1 MNDQA
6 RDLFRA
12 LFEKAGLTL
21 GQRDDCDVVV
31 HDPAVFSRWLTDGS
45 LGLGETYMDGAWDA
59 ARLDDVFAKLQRLS
73 SGDKRRLFRSWQTV
87 ALVAASRVANRQSER
102 RARMVTEEHYDLGND
117 FFAAWLDARMIYSCA
132 VWGDGDDL
140 DAAQRRKLDLVATKL
155 ALAPG
160 MRVLDLGCGW
170 GGAARYLAETYDV
183 HVTAVNIAREQLGR
197 AREHCRDADVS
208 VVECDYRALTERFG
222 ERAFDAVYSLG
233 MIEHVGW
240 KNYPRYMAETRGV
253 LREGGRS
260 LIQTI
265 GATRSLTQVADPW
278 IDRYIFP
285 NGMLP
290 SMAQLTRA
298 AERLLVLEHVE
309 NLGPHYDRTLL
320 AWNERFQAHV
330 GRGGHGLSTR
340 FVRMWTYYLLSCAGM
355 FRARTSQLWQVVFA
369 RDPGRR

>member
-1 MNDQA
+1 MSQPP
-6 RDLFRA
+6 LP
-12 LFEKAGLTL
+12 
-21 GQRDDCDVVV
+21 
-31 HDPAVFSRWLTDGS
+31 PAVPERADPRDVMLDR
-45 LGLGETYMDGAWDA
+45 LLADA
-59 ARLDDVFAKLQRLS
+59 GV
-73 SGDKRRLFRSWQTV
+73 G
-87 ALVAASRVANRQSER
+87 
-102 RARMVTEEHYDLGND
+102 
-117 FFAAWLDARMIYSCA
+117 
-132 VWGDGDDL
+132 
-140 DAAQRRKLDLVATKL
+140 
-155 ALAPG
+155 PG

-298 AERLLVLEHVE
+298 AERRLVLEHVE